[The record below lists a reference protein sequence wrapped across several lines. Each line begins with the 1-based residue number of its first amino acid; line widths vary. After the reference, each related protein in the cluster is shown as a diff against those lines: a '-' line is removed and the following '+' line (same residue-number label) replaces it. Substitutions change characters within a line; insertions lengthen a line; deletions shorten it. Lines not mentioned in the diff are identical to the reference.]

1 MFSEIQSRPRL
12 LMIFR
17 NVSSYSK
24 SVFKQNSIPIVF
36 LSCVLTGYLSPFFF
50 NILHL
55 EIS

>member
-1 MFSEIQSRPRL
+1 MFSEIQSHRRL

-36 LSCVLTGYLSPFFF
+36 LSCVLTGYLSHFFL

-55 EIS
+55 EVS